1 MRQILAAGL
10 LTVAVMLGAAQQ
22 RAAGETLETAVFA
35 GGCFWCMEEAFEKV
49 DGVKEVVSGYTGG
62 HTENPTYKD
71 IGWGNT
77 GHYEAI
83 EVKYDPATVG
93 YGKLLD
99 VFWHNVDPTD
109 RGGQFCDRGMQY
121 RTGIFAVN
129 DAQKALAEKTKEEAG
144 RTLGKTIYTEVL
156 PLKKFWPAEDYH
168 QDYYKT
174 NAGRYTYYKWACGRA
189 QRLEQ
194 LWGPKS

>member
-1 MRQILAAGL
+1 MRQILTAVLFAAAMSVSAPG
-10 LTVAVMLGAAQQ
+10 GQAAD
-22 RAAGETLETAVFA
+22 AKLETAVFA

-49 DGVKEVVSGYTGG
+49 EGVKEVVSGYTGG
-62 HTENPTYKD
+62 NTENPTYSQ
-71 IGWGNT
+71 IGYGNT

-83 EVKYDPATVG
+83 EVKYDPAVVS
-93 YGKLLD
+93 YEKLLG

-109 RGGQFCDRGMQY
+109 RGGQFCDRGLQY
-121 RTGIFAVN
+121 RTGIFTL
-129 DAQKALAEKTKEEAG
+129 DDGQKALAEKTKEEAG
-144 RTLGKTIYTEVL
+144 KTLDKTIYTEIV

-168 QDYYKT
+168 QDYYQT
-174 NAGRYTYYKWACGRA
+174 NAGRYSYYKWACGRA